1 MVDGVM
7 RYNLPCKVINGTKY
21 YYDQANNEVFHL
33 LNGTKI
39 SDSGV
44 NPNEIIYNDNAV
56 NYYREAIN
64 LKNFIQS
71 SPLRDLRTSQVVDEN
86 GTPVGGDFG
95 DYEVF
100 SELFNTTGDYI
111 EDDNS
116 LFNSHRQEVIKY
128 TIERNLSIAITN
140 YNNYPGSNNSTNF
153 QMPMLKDYE
162 WERVANN
169 VTLISFLQGLSIGG
183 KVYNGYSVIPNTKN
197 KESVQN
203 NSIYI
208 LTNDNTYNNIKS
220 QELDTKDLTNAI
232 GIFNMNFE
240 RKAGQTVNGITQYFF
255 PIEDY
260 YGVGQM
266 VTASYTS
273 IVNQRDLKDGT
284 IYEVVDSNPTL
295 AKIYYTALAR
305 ERYGQYRT

>member
-1 MVDGVM
+1 M
-7 RYNLPCKVINGTKY
+7 
-21 YYDQANNEVFHL
+21 
-33 LNGTKI
+33 KI
-39 SDSGV
+39 G
-44 NPNEIIYNDNAV
+44 N
-56 NYYREAIN
+56 
-64 LKNFIQS
+64 
-71 SPLRDLRTSQVVDEN
+71 
-86 GTPVGGDFG
+86 PVGGDFG
-95 DYEVF
+95 NYEVF
-100 SELFNTTGDYI
+100 AELFNGSGNDI

-140 YNNYPGSNNSTNF
+140 YNNYSGASQNTNF

-169 VTLISFLQGLSIGG
+169 VTLISFLQGLNIGG
-183 KVYNGYSVIPNTKN
+183 KIFNGYSVVPNTKN

-203 NSIYI
+203 NAIYI
-208 LTNDNTYNNIKS
+208 LTNDNTYSNVKS

-232 GIFNMNFE
+232 GIYNMNFE
-240 RKAGQTVNGITQYFF
+240 RKAGQTVNGITQYYF

-260 YGVGQM
+260 YGLGQM

-273 IVNQRDLKDGT
+273 IVNQRDLKSGT
-284 IYEVVDSNPTL
+284 IYEIIDTNPTL